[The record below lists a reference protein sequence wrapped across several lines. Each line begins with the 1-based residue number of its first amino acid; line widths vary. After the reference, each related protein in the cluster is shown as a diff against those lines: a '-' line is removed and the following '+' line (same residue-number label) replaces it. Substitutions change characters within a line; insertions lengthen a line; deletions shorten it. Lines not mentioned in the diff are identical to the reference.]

1 MRGGQE
7 QRNLKI
13 SQLKRETIVVNGKEL
28 HSYVYQEFGSKN
40 RQGNFSSLNLQNK
53 IVRQHQNTTNPERC
67 HVQILDKYLS
77 KIPKEAQAKD
87 VFYLTPVLNKPK
99 DPLKPWY
106 TATPVGRNRLNA
118 MLK

>member
-1 MRGGQE
+1 M
-7 QRNLKI
+7 
-13 SQLKRETIVVNGKEL
+13 
-28 HSYVYQEFGSKN
+28 YQEFGSKN

-87 VFYLTPVLNKPK
+87 VFYLTSLLNKPK
-99 DPLKPWY
+99 DPSKPWY
-106 TATPVGRNRLNA
+106 SATPVGRNQFNS
-118 MLK
+118 MLKEMCVEAGLSAKFTNHS